1 MSSNLIVI
9 DSLQGIK
16 DLISYLAD
24 KEYIAFDTETTGVL
38 STSEIIG
45 MSFCAEDDKAF
56 YVILHKY
63 TLADGLVSILGKDA
77 LILDLVNSLKGKSLV
92 MHNGVFDCS
101 IVESY
106 FKISLIDDLHTDTMV
121 LAHLLNENRR
131 IGLKELGKEYFGQD
145 ADKEAAAM
153 KASVIANGG
162 KLTKNCYE
170 MYKADSQLMALY
182 GAKDALLTYRL
193 FGVLVGELY
202 DQGLEDFFYIDESMP
217 LLRTATYQLN
227 TTGLKVDQQALTTLK
242 KTLEAECLE
251 ARDFIYAE
259 IRSKISAKYPGKSKK
274 DTFNISS
281 NQQLAW
287 LLFGIYELEFS
298 KLTSGGKIVA
308 KHLGVKHY
316 SKTEKRN
323 FIFACHQAYGAV
335 LQPAAIVNGKKKN
348 ATAIK
353 EPWAYIQVDKKTLAK
368 IAPKLKWVERLL
380 EYTRKKKL
388 LTTYVKGIED
398 KIQYGII
405 RPSFL
410 QTGTTSGRYS
420 SRSPNWQNLPRDDK
434 RIKECIVSRPGK
446 VFVGADYSQLEP
458 RVFSYLS
465 QDTNLMAAFNGSDD
479 FYSIIGAK
487 VYNKTDCTLKKEGS
501 PDAFGVK
508 YKKLRDLA
516 KVIALASVYGATAH
530 QLMQTTGKSIEDTQS
545 DIDAYF
551 EEFQGVANFM
561 IESHKFAKKNGRVV
575 NLFGRPRRIPD
586 AAKIERL
593 YGNITHSEL
602 PYEAR
607 SLLNLST
614 NHRVQSTAASIVN
627 RATIKFYND
636 CKEVGISVSIVAQI
650 HDELIVEC
658 NEEDAENI
666 SVLLQNAMET
676 ATILPGVP
684 LEAIPRITRNF
695 SK

>member
-1 MSSNLIVI
+1 LSSNLIVI